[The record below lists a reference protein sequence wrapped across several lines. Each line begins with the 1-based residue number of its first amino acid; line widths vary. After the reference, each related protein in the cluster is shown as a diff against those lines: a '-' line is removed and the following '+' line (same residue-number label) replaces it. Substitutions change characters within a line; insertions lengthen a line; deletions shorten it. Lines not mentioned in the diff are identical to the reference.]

1 MSLDT
6 ICGSFAV
13 SSEGDPMK
21 TLSLSL
27 ALFCSMAAHAEPWRI
42 TYGTWG
48 GFTGG
53 GGGIE
58 LRSDGSLFAT
68 KAVVPSHEVRTYQG
82 RVDEKKLQ
90 EIYELAQKA
99 GSVSFRHPANMTTSL
114 NFYGD
119 KQYNFAWEIGRT
131 DMPKPVVDWASALQ
145 SLRAKPG
152 PGPQWNGEP
161 NSEASAT
168 LSLSKD
174 KPVSIKVTLG
184 EESED
189 FQGTDCLQQA
199 KDLAGHSVS
208 DLKITRVNRW
218 WIEGEHRGKT
228 FRLPL
233 WVMK

>member
-1 MSLDT
+1 
-6 ICGSFAV
+6 
-13 SSEGDPMK
+13 MK

-27 ALFCSMAAHAEPWRI
+27 ALLCSMAAHAEPWRI

-82 RVDEKKLQ
+82 QVDEKKLK
-90 EIYELAQKA
+90 EIYDLAQKA
-99 GSVSFRHPANMTTSL
+99 GCVSFRHPANMTTSL

-119 KQYNFAWEIGRT
+119 KHYNFAWEIGRT
-131 DMPKPVVDWASALQ
+131 DMPQPVVDWASALQ

-152 PGPQWNGEP
+152 EGPQWNGKD

-174 KPVSIKVTLG
+174 KPASIKVTVG
-184 EESED
+184 EESET
-189 FQGTDCLQQA
+189 FEGTDTVEQA
-199 KDLAGHSVS
+199 ADLAGHSVGA
-208 DLKITRVNRW
+208 LKITRVDQW
-218 WIEGEHRGKT
+218 WIEGEREGQK